1 MSKLYRVHHGVFGHV
16 SVLELTGEL
25 VAHAHSNAN
34 ISFWLSGAPANL
46 SINNRTVG
54 HDAERAVLINSLVPH
69 SLKVA
74 DVGEPAHTLSFYI
87 DPDWLA
93 GVMPAH
99 LPRDFLRL
107 DLAIAPALRG
117 ELWMLADMLLD
128 DAVDDV
134 ELDCAL
140 AGFLRRAVSACRS
153 AEAESPGRA
162 RKPSDFRLRK
172 AVSLMRDNMARGLD
186 MEAVARASGL
196 SRPHFFSIFRDQL
209 DLTPGLFWNALR
221 LEEAVH
227 QMRDSRESLTA
238 VASSLGFNAQGN
250 FTRFFRQHTGV
261 APSAYRCALTKGQ
274 DAAPRRRSE
283 R

>member
-1 MSKLYRVHHGVFGHV
+1 MSKLYRVHHGAFGHV

-25 VAHAHSNAN
+25 VAHAHSSASV
-34 ISFWLSGAPANL
+34 SFWLSGAPANL
-46 SINNRTVG
+46 SINNRAVG
-54 HDAERAVLINSLVPH
+54 HDGGSAVLINSLVPH

-74 DVGEPAHTLSFYI
+74 DVGEPAQTLSFYL
-87 DPDWLA
+87 DPAWLA
-93 GVMPAH
+93 ANLPAH
-99 LPRDFLRL
+99 LPRDFLQL
-107 DLAIAPALRG
+107 DLSVPPALRR
-117 ELWMLADMLLD
+117 ELWQLADLLFD
-128 DAVDDV
+128 EAVDDI

-140 AGFLRRAVSACRS
+140 MGFLRRAVSSCLSAPTDTAC
-153 AEAESPGRA
+153 RA
-162 RKPSDFRLRK
+162 RKLSDFRLRK

-196 SRPHFFSIFRDQL
+196 SRPHFFSIFRNQL
-209 DLTPGLFWNALR
+209 DLTPGIFWNSLR

-261 APSAYRCALTKGQ
+261 APSAYRCALTKNQ
-274 DAAPRRRSE
+274 DAPPRRRSE